1 MFGLGNSTSH
11 FVSHRLKSLFH
22 YRVFFTIMPPYWVV
36 FIGVSFLYGSPE
48 SRRDLWVPQSTVEQV
63 ALRQAKLLWG
73 SVQPGPIVPCYD
85 SNNDLVVYLC
95 PFRLGTASFPSA
107 EAIVER
113 VQQARQWQ
121 RQIDLEER
129 EQPRGGVSQ
138 DSNGNRMDQEMIR
151 ESMKTARRQE
161 LGIGEYGAVFVSAR
175 FDRYPIVMSCHYL
188 PPYYTK
194 VDLAVD
200 KAKHKT
206 GKKTARLKRYY
217 FLGPRGQAFK
227 MDCQGREVLLHA
239 STLQEMEVPPIQA
252 DPPSQRAFDS
262 RAIWDALA
270 EIPPSDF
277 IYLGKRIQNWE
288 IMPCVEWCRGCTPTS
303 ASMVLG
309 YYDRGGLG
317 AESLGLGRLI
327 DHWQMFS
334 EYTDERTGRMVN
346 VPNILDELRQ
356 DMLTNS
362 EGSTGIGNIA
372 MGIVHTCNARNG
384 YAFRAERIDCDD
396 QANHWCWDTI
406 TDEINHNR
414 PFIWS
419 SFPAGGGI
427 GHSVAAFGYRYNQD
441 IEQDR
446 YVMTYNTWECPGQD
460 DWHYKKY
467 DNGADLDFAQVD
479 RVLPGGWTWGQT
491 SLYVPN
497 GGEVWGVGTTRDIW
511 WYEDDARTWSAD
523 IEYSIDGG
531 VTWQPIATVQPSSP
545 GWHKYSWTIPDEPTE
560 EARVRIR
567 NYSGSDGQW
576 VLQASD
582 GSEDNFSISHP
593 HIDLIDPQA
602 SSVWFMSQR
611 HEIRWREYGAGD
623 FVRIERS
630 SDNGQTWSVLAA
642 RTPNDRQYDYV
653 VTEPAGTQCKIRISA
668 ADHPSIQDSSDAFE
682 VRKPFLTLNAP
693 SAGAILYPQFDYD
706 IRWSSGG
713 VGGAVHIELSRDSG
727 STWEMLAANTENDG
741 HYRWKA
747 TAPASDQCR
756 IRIRAADN
764 PSLTSKSLFN
774 FSIREP
780 SIRIVQPAAGQ
791 ALFLEQDFEILWTT
805 AGVAGDVRIEKS
817 TDGGA
822 LWSELAVTANDGS
835 HLWHVE
841 GPASTTC
848 MIRVSSLSD
857 PAVFGTTGVF
867 EIRRALHILYPFSGE
882 SCYIGDRDAIR
893 WIPGGVGEHV
903 RIKIKQDSETDWQ
916 TLVANT
922 PNDGQYEWDI
932 VEDPGLYQIEIISVE
947 DPKYRQTSEPFSVE
961 RWELLSPN
969 GQEVWNMGQTY
980 PIRWQGRKSSKQVLI
995 EYRRNDGTYW
1005 TRVTEPVPCSGQFL
1019 WTLPSYLSGQYR
1031 IRIALQDSTGLCVDE
1046 SDSDFTVFVPTIRVF
1061 KPVAGGIAFVGDA
1074 CRIVWDS
1081 QGAGRTVS
1089 IELVRQSLLTG
1100 WQEIVS
1106 RTANDGEY
1114 VWKVTGPASALSA
1127 IRIQSC
1133 DIPGLY
1139 SPDTGYFTIAERPHI
1154 ELSYPNDGQMLYEG
1168 QACNLTW
1175 NSYSAGDTVKIE
1187 LSRDDGI
1194 TWSSIVDST
1203 ENDGSYAW
1211 VVEGPAAT
1219 TARIRIT
1226 SVENPSLFDTSDGT
1240 VDIVPLTTVI
1250 FTTGPGFDPRSGVG
1264 VSGPQNILFPGKDY
1278 DEAIKFTTNGYDY
1291 QVSSIRVPA
1300 SVIVKSMYNV
1310 LDISLMDDDEGKPGR
1325 ILATTSA
1332 AVPISDAD
1340 WVTFPLD
1347 YRITKNTPYW
1357 IMFSVTRNGF
1367 VSIKITYPY
1376 STMPRTGRVN
1386 LGPWNTPDNFY
1397 SIAIS
1402 IEGTPR
1408 LSLPDFPEV
1417 FPDKAV
1423 DIRDVVALSESW
1435 LESDC
1440 SDMTNRSCNHADLDR
1455 SGKVDL
1461 KDWLLLAQQWM
1472 ALLPED

>member
-1 MFGLGNSTSH
+1 M
-11 FVSHRLKSLFH
+11 
-22 YRVFFTIMPPYWVV
+22 
-36 FIGVSFLYGSPE
+36 
-48 SRRDLWVPQSTVEQV
+48 
-63 ALRQAKLLWG
+63 
-73 SVQPGPIVPCYD
+73 
-85 SNNDLVVYLC
+85 
-95 PFRLGTASFPSA
+95 
-107 EAIVER
+107 
-113 VQQARQWQ
+113 ARY
-121 RQIDLEER
+121 
-129 EQPRGGVSQ
+129 S
-138 DSNGNRMDQEMIR
+138 
-151 ESMKTARRQE
+151 E

-175 FDRYPIVMSCHYL
+175 YDRYPIVMVCNYL

-194 VDLAVD
+194 VDLAGD

-206 GKKTARLKRYY
+206 GKKTADLKRYY

-227 MDCQGREVLLHA
+227 MDCEGHEVLLHA
-239 STLQEMEVPPIQA
+239 YTLQEMDKQEFAIQPPRSVKSEYNTA
-252 DPPSQRAFDS
+252 
-262 RAIWDALA
+262 WDAFRDT
-270 EIPPSDF
+270 ISPPDF
-277 IYLGKRIQNWE
+277 IYLGKKIQNWE

-327 DHWQMFS
+327 DHWQMLS
-334 EYTDERTGRMVN
+334 EYTDGRTGLMVN
-346 VPNILDELRQ
+346 VPNVLDELRQ

-362 EGSTGIGNIA
+362 EGSTGDMNIA
-372 MGIVHTCNARNG
+372 MGIMHTCNDRNG
-384 YAFRAERIDCDD
+384 YAFRAERIDCDE
-396 QANHWCWDTI
+396 QVNQWCWDTI

-419 SFPAGGGI
+419 SWPFGGGI
-427 GHSVAAFGYRYNQD
+427 GHSVSAFGYRYNQD

-467 DNGADLDFAQVD
+467 DNGADLEYAQVD

-497 GGEVWGVGTTRDIW
+497 GGEVWGIGTTQDIW
-511 WYEDDARTWSAD
+511 WYEDDARTCSAEL
-523 IEYSIDGG
+523 EYSTDGG
-531 VTWQPIATVQPSSP
+531 VTWTAFATVQPSSP
-545 GWHKYSWTIPDEPTE
+545 GWHKYSWTIPNEPTQQ
-560 EARVRIR
+560 ARVRIR
-567 NYSGSDGQW
+567 NFSGSEGQW

-582 GSEDNFSISHP
+582 GSEDNFTMTHP
-593 HIDLIDPQA
+593 YFLLAPQNEP
-602 SSVWFMSQR
+602 VWYVGQR
-611 HEIRWREYGAGD
+611 VEIRWTEYGTGD
-623 FVRIERS
+623 FVRLERS
-630 SDNGQTWSVLAA
+630 SDNGQTWTLLAA

-653 VTEPAGTQCKIRISA
+653 VTEPVSTQCRIRISA
-668 ADHPSIQDSSDAFE
+668 VDRPDIVDSSDAFE

-713 VGGAVHIELSRDSG
+713 VSDAVHIELSRNGG

-741 HYRWKA
+741 YYRWKA

-756 IRIRAADN
+756 IRIRSVDN

-791 ALFLEQDFEILWTT
+791 TLFLEQDFEILWTT
-805 AGVAGDVRIEKS
+805 AGVTGDVRIEKS

-822 LWSELAVTANDGS
+822 LWAELAVTANDGS

-903 RIKIKQDSETDWQ
+903 RIKIKQDSQTDWQ

-922 PNDGQYEWDI
+922 PNDGQYEWNI
-932 VEDPGLYQIEIISVE
+932 VEDPGLYQIEIVSAE
-947 DPKYRQTSEPFSVE
+947 DPKYRQTSESFIVE

-969 GQEVWNMGQTY
+969 GQEVWNRGETY
-980 PIRWQGRKSSKQVLI
+980 PIRWRGHKSTKEVMI
-995 EYRRNDGTYW
+995 EFLHNGWNRL
-1005 TRVTEPVPCSGQFL
+1005 TEPVPCSGEFL
-1019 WTLPSYLSGQYR
+1019 WTLPSYLSGQNR
-1031 IRIALQDSTGLCVDE
+1031 IRITLQDSTGLCVDE
-1046 SDSDFTVFVPTIRVF
+1046 SDSDFTVFAPSIRVF
-1061 KPVAGGIAFVGDA
+1061 KPGAGGVVFVGDA

-1089 IELVRQSLLTG
+1089 IELVRQSLLSG

-1127 IRIQSC
+1127 IRIHSC
-1133 DIPGLY
+1133 DIPELY
-1139 SPDTGYFTIAERPHI
+1139 SPSTGYFTIAERPHI
-1154 ELSYPNDGQMLYEG
+1154 ELSYPNGGQMLYEG

-1175 NSYSAGDTVKIE
+1175 SSYSAGDRVQIE
-1187 LSRDDGI
+1187 LSRDDGE

-1203 ENDGSYAW
+1203 ENDGLYAW
-1211 VVEGPAAT
+1211 VVEGPGT
-1219 TARIRIT
+1219 PTARIRVT
-1226 SVENPSLFDTSDGT
+1226 SVENPSLFDASDDA
-1240 VDIVPLTTVI
+1240 VDIVPFTMVI
-1250 FTTGPGFDPRSGVG
+1250 FSTGSGYDPHSGEFVT
-1264 VSGPQNILFPGKDY
+1264 GPQNILFPGKDY
-1278 DEAIKFTTNGYDY
+1278 DAAIKFITNGYDY
-1291 QVSSIRVPA
+1291 QISLIRVPA
-1300 SVIVKSMYNV
+1300 KTTIMSWYNV
-1310 LDISLMDDDEGKPGR
+1310 LDISLMDDDGGKPGR

-1332 AVPISDAD
+1332 AVPILDPD
-1340 WVTFPLD
+1340 WVTFPLR

-1357 IMFSVTRNGF
+1357 IMFSVTRNGY
-1367 VSIKITYPY
+1367 VAMNYVYPY
-1376 STMPRTGRVN
+1376 STMLKTGRVN
-1386 LGPWNTPDNFY
+1386 LGEWSTPGFSY

-1408 LSLPDFPEV
+1408 VTLPDFPEV

-1440 SDMTNRSCNHADLDR
+1440 EDMTNRYCNHADLDH
-1455 SGKVDL
+1455 SGKVDM
-1461 KDWLLLAQQWM
+1461 KDWLLLARQWM